1 MTILGHATLAMLV
14 TGWSSA
20 VSYLVFPVPPSSV
33 VLVTL
38 LSSRPPIGRNT
49 AIFLRNDHIRTC
61 NARNARDWLEFGSL
75 LFRFSCSSVL
85 SSAHHTFV
93 FSASHWPK
101 HSINACMYHVSD
113 LKPHSVFGYR
123 KKVYFC
129 TNTEMSPSNV
139 HELQGIYVLYFR
151 TNSSLLTYTEL
162 SLAGVLGVL

>member
-1 MTILGHATLAMLV
+1 MRLGDTI
-14 TGWSSA
+14 
-20 VSYLVFPVPPSSV
+20 
-33 VLVTL
+33 VLITL

-139 HELQGIYVLYFR
+139 HELQGIFGFSCQFSVIRYRDGQRR
-151 TNSSLLTYTEL
+151 TRDCVNSSCG
-162 SLAGVLGVL
+162 AARG